1 VNGSKRKTGTP
12 SRAMIGRQ
20 SGRDT
25 GEARR
30 YRDQTS
36 AYAPSACRRA
46 RVAS

>member
-1 VNGSKRKTGTP
+1 LIVFIF
-12 SRAMIGRQ
+12 MFFFQ
-20 SGRDT
+20 LGRDT